1 MVTVEQLIATL
12 DGDEGSISQAEWI
25 GHLHNCAGFAHY
37 LADNVDE
44 NGALRMDVLRF
55 SRA

>member
-12 DGDEGSISQAEWI
+12 DGDEGSISQAAWI

-44 NGALRMDVLRF
+44 NG
-55 SRA
+55 RAPTFLE